1 MICRRTRIFVRNGP
15 SPDHAHSHSHSH
27 SHRSRTQ
34 PQPQPQ
40 PQPEPEP
47 VQGSPRID
55 SDTCL
60 RQSLTFS
67 QGSWK
72 CVD

>member
-15 SPDHAHSHSHSH
+15 SPDHAHSHSH
-27 SHRSRTQ
+27 RSRTQ
-34 PQPQPQ
+34 SQPQPQ

-67 QGSWK
+67 QGSWQ